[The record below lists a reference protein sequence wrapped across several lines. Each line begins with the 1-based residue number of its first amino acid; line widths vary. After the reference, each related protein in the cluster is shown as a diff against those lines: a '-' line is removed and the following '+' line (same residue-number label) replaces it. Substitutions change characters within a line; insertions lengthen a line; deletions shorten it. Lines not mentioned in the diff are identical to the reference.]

1 MVLMTTWPISLADI
15 QDAGRRIRPYLS
27 PTPTRQYGQ
36 LDQRVGSDIQILVKH
51 ENHNPTNSFKVRNAM
66 AVLTSLTPEE
76 RAAGVV
82 AATRGNH
89 GQAVAW
95 AGRELGVAVT
105 LCVPLR
111 NNCEKNE
118 AMRALGAR
126 LVEQG
131 TDYDEAVAV
140 ADRLS
145 REAGLQLVHSTNH
158 PQILAGAGT
167 ITLELLEH
175 EPELDAMVV
184 SLGGGSQAVG
194 ALTVARAM
202 RPELEV
208 YAVQSAASPTIHD
221 SWHAGK
227 PTLRPAGP
235 TIAEGLDTRD
245 TYELTFGTLCEG
257 LRDFLTVTDAEI
269 AEAIRLLLLTTHNLV
284 EGGGAAGLAGLFK
297 LRERLAGKKV
307 GIVLTGANIEQ
318 QILRR
323 VLGGEL

>member
-1 MVLMTTWPISLADI
+1 MVYMTTWPISLADI

-27 PTPTRQYGQ
+27 PTPARRYAQ
-36 LDQRVGSDIQILVKH
+36 LDRRVGGDIQVLVKH

-76 RAAGVV
+76 RSVGVV

-95 AGRELGVAVT
+95 AGRELGIPVT
-105 LCVPLR
+105 LCVPVR

-118 AMRALGAR
+118 AMCAFGAR

-131 TDYDEAVAV
+131 TDYDDAVVV

-145 REAGLQLVHSTNH
+145 REAGLHVVHSTNH

-167 ITLELLEH
+167 IALEMLEQ
-175 EPELDAMVV
+175 EPELDAIVV

-202 RPELEV
+202 RPELQV
-208 YAVQSAASPTIHD
+208 YAIQSAAAPTMHD

-227 PTLRPAGP
+227 PTLRPVGP

-245 TYELTFGTLCEG
+245 TYELTFGTLCDG
-257 LRDFLTVTDAEI
+257 LSDFLTVTDAEI
-269 AEAIRLLLLTTHNLV
+269 AEAVRVLLLTTHNLT
-284 EGGGAAGLAGLFK
+284 EGAGATGLAGLCK
-297 LRERLAGKKV
+297 LRDTLAGKKV
-307 GIVLTGANIEQ
+307 GIVLSGANIEQ
-318 QILRR
+318 QTLRR
-323 VLGGEL
+323 ILQEEL

>member
-1 MVLMTTWPISLADI
+1 MVSMTTWPISLADI

-36 LDQRVGSDIQILVKH
+36 LDQRVGGDIQVLVKH

-66 AVLTSLTPEE
+66 AVLTSLTAEE

-131 TDYDEAVAV
+131 TDYDDAVAV

-145 REAGLQLVHSTNH
+145 RETGLQLVHSTNH

-194 ALTVARAM
+194 ALTVARAI

-227 PTLRPAGP
+227 PTPRPAGP

-257 LRDFLTVTDAEI
+257 LSDFLTVTDAEI

>member
-1 MVLMTTWPISLADI
+1 MVCMTTWPISLADI

-27 PTPTRQYGQ
+27 PTPTRRYAQ
-36 LDQRVGSDIQILVKH
+36 LDRRVGGDVQVLVKH

-66 AVLTSLTPEE
+66 AVLTSLTPEQ
-76 RAAGVV
+76 RSAGVV
-82 AATRGNH
+82 AGTRGNH

-95 AGRELGVAVT
+95 AGQALGVPVT
-105 LCVPLR
+105 LCVPVR

-118 AMRALGAR
+118 AMCAFGAR
-126 LVEQG
+126 LIEQG
-131 TDYDEAVAV
+131 TDYDDAVIV

-145 REAGLQLVHSTNH
+145 REAGLHVVHSTNH

-167 ITLELLEH
+167 IALEMLEH

-194 ALTVARAM
+194 ALTVARGM
-202 RPELEV
+202 RPELQV
-208 YAVQSAASPTIHD
+208 YAIQSAAAPTMHD

-227 PTLRPAGP
+227 PMLRPVGP

-257 LRDFLTVTDAEI
+257 LSDFLTVTDAEI
-269 AEAIRLLLLTTHNLV
+269 AEAIRILLLTTHNLT
-284 EGGGAAGLAGLFK
+284 EGAGAAGLAGLFK
-297 LRERLAGKKV
+297 LRDSLAGKKV
-307 GIVLTGANIEQ
+307 GIVLSGANIEQ
-318 QILRR
+318 QTLCR
-323 VLGGEL
+323 VMRGEL